1 MAYDKCFVGTFR
13 GFVITANKLKDENA
27 VILLSVL
34 PTFYLSDFA
43 ECLSARE
50 KGLKI
55 SRHLQT

>member
-1 MAYDKCFVGTFR
+1 MISVFR

-34 PTFYLSDFA
+34 PTFYLSDFS
-43 ECLSARE
+43 ECLSVRE